1 MRITSVKEAEQKV
14 SSGGEPDM
22 KSGVKLSTALN
33 WYSYYKD
40 PKDSKKYLIHYMT
53 VHNHPKEDI
62 VTLTGL
68 KETHFSNVGFVCR
81 LTERGLVLEKHQLTW
96 LSDRIKFLLNVAK
109 TIKEQD
115 EEDDNKPKVNIQ
127 ERIHEQSSEFI
138 GELEGFLDNYK
149 ETINTYEW
157 MATNGVKAPH
167 ARLIVSHFIPK
178 LVEPVLVLSGKASE
192 DLTEAYSCFT
202 KANIKK
208 FVAFIQQIIDDA
220 NRIVNNS
227 KVTRKPRKS
236 KKPSADKLIAK
247 MQYKKEDIEY
257 KVVSVNPIEII
268 GAQQLWVFN
277 TKTRK
282 LGVYNAESPNSL
294 TVKGTS
300 IYAYEPNTSSSKTL
314 RKPNDVLQDLVKATE
329 RKYKSTFEGINST
342 KQELTGRINADT
354 ILLKIFK

>member
-96 LSDRIKFLLNVAK
+96 LSDRIKFLLNIAK

-115 EEDDNKPKVNIQ
+115 EDDDNKPKVNIQ
-127 ERIHEQSSEFI
+127 ERIQEQSSEFI

-149 ETINTYEW
+149 ETFNSYEW
-157 MATNGVKAPH
+157 MVSNGVKAPH
-167 ARLIVSHFIPK
+167 ARQIMSHFTPK

-192 DLTEAYSCFT
+192 DLVEAYSCFT
-202 KANIKK
+202 KANVKK

-236 KKPSADKLIAK
+236 KKPTADKLTSK
-247 MQYKKEDIEY
+247 MQYKKEDVEY
-257 KVVSVNPIEII
+257 KVVSINPVDII
-268 GAQQLWVFN
+268 GAKQLWVFN

-282 LGVYNAESPNSL
+282 LGVYHAWTEGGLN
-294 TVKGTS
+294 VKGTTINDYTDNS
-300 IYAYEPNTSSSKTL
+300 CAKTL
-314 RKPNDVLQDLVKATE
+314 RKPADILLELQKATD
-329 RKYKSTFEGINST
+329 RKYKIVFDGIRSTE
-342 KQELTGRINADT
+342 QALTGRINADT
-354 ILLKIFK
+354 ILLKVFK

>member
-53 VHNHPKEDI
+53 VHNYPKEDI

-68 KETHFSNVGFVCR
+68 KETNFSNVGFVCR

-127 ERIHEQSSEFI
+127 ERIQEQSSEFI

-149 ETINTYEW
+149 ETFNTYEW

-178 LVEPVLVLSGKASE
+178 LVEPVLVLSGIASE

-202 KANIKK
+202 KTNIKK

-236 KKPSADKLIAK
+236 KKPSAEKLISK

-257 KVVSVNPIEII
+257 KVVSINPVDII
-268 GAQQLWVFN
+268 GAKQLWVFN

-282 LGVYNAESPNSL
+282 LGVYHAWTEGGLN
-294 TVKGTS
+294 VKGTTINDYTDNS
-300 IYAYEPNTSSSKTL
+300 CAKTL
-314 RKPNDVLQDLVKATE
+314 RKPADILLELQKATD
-329 RKYKSTFEGINST
+329 RKYKIIFDGIRSTE
-342 KQELTGRINADT
+342 QALTGRINADT
-354 ILLKIFK
+354 ILLKVFK

>member
-53 VHNHPKEDI
+53 VHNYPKEDI

-96 LSDRIKFLLNVAK
+96 LTERIKFLLNVSK

-157 MATNGVKAPH
+157 MVTNGVKAPH
-167 ARLIVSHFIPK
+167 ARLIMSHFTPK
-178 LVEPVLVLSGKASE
+178 LVEPVLVLSGKANE
-192 DLTEAYSCFT
+192 DLVEAYSCFT
-202 KANIKK
+202 KTNIKK

-236 KKPSADKLIAK
+236 KKPTADKLTAK
-247 MQYKKEDIEY
+247 MQYKKEDVEY
-257 KVVSVNPIEII
+257 KVVSINPVDII
-268 GAQQLWVFN
+268 GAKQLWVFN

-282 LGVYNAESPNSL
+282 LGVYHAWTEGGLN
-294 TVKGTS
+294 VKGTTINDYTDNS
-300 IYAYEPNTSSSKTL
+300 CTKTL
-314 RKPNDVLQDLVKATE
+314 RKPADILLELQKATD
-329 RKYKSTFEGINST
+329 RKYKIVFDGIRSTE
-342 KQELTGRINADT
+342 QALTGRINADT
-354 ILLKIFK
+354 ILLKVFK

>member
-53 VHNHPKEDI
+53 VHNYPKEDI

-68 KETHFSNVGFVCR
+68 KETNFSNVGFVCR

-115 EEDDNKPKVNIQ
+115 EEDDNKPKVNNQ
-127 ERIHEQSSEFI
+127 ERIQEQSSEFI

-149 ETINTYEW
+149 ETFNTYEW

-178 LVEPVLVLSGKASE
+178 LVEPVLVLSGIASE

-202 KANIKK
+202 KTNIKK

-236 KKPSADKLIAK
+236 KKPSAEKLISK

-257 KVVSVNPIEII
+257 KVVSINPVDII
-268 GAQQLWVFN
+268 GAKQLWVFN

-282 LGVYNAESPNSL
+282 LGVYHAWTEGGLN
-294 TVKGTS
+294 VKGTTINDYTDNS
-300 IYAYEPNTSSSKTL
+300 CAKTL
-314 RKPNDVLQDLVKATE
+314 RKPADILLELQKATD
-329 RKYKSTFEGINST
+329 RKYKIIFDGIRSTE
-342 KQELTGRINADT
+342 QALTGRINADT
-354 ILLKIFK
+354 ILLKVFK